1 MLRALPLIAFALTVV
16 ACRAERPTD
25 TAIIDADVR
34 LESIKLV
41 SGPLAC
47 ACVRGGNPRAVQDCL
62 KGAGR
67 CDRFSEMTHMSCE
80 PNQGACMNRLSGG
93 RCPWDLNRNYKVVMV
108 ANSPQC
114 A

>member
-1 MLRALPLIAFALTVV
+1 MRRAIALTILALTIS
-16 ACRAERPTD
+16 ACRAQQPTES
-25 TAIIDADVR
+25 AIIDADV
-34 LESIKLV
+34 EIAKVTLV

-62 KGAGR
+62 KGSGR
-67 CDRFSEMTHMSCE
+67 CDRFSEMIHMSCE
-80 PNQGACMNRLSGG
+80 PNQGECMNRLSGG